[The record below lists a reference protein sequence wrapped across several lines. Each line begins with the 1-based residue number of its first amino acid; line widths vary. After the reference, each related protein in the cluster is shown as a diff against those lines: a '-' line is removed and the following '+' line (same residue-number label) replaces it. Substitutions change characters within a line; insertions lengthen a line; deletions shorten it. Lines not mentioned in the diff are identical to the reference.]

1 MIGGQ
6 TNFNMIYQKS
16 SFVEFTA
23 TNNTTPFYSMMSFYA
38 SQFLACMQFTNNVA
52 LIVVINKQKI
62 KAINKRL
69 K

>member
-1 MIGGQ
+1 MSWEQ
-6 TNFNMIYQKS
+6 EYTDTNEDHNI
-16 SFVEFTA
+16 TH
-23 TNNTTPFYSMMSFYA
+23 FYSMMSFYA
-38 SQFLACMQFTNNVA
+38 SQFLACVQFTNNVA